1 MSRSQAACID
11 FCVYTYI
18 ATVRILEPLWGVQKV
33 FYFTCFGITASSQYT
48 HTFNCV
54 HIRVFFNTES
64 LNERAIHFKQQ
75 VVVSVLAL
83 SINNRNYYPNLVILP
98 VDNNE
103 HQRIDDVST
112 DRISYDIRSVET
124 MGFAL

>member
-1 MSRSQAACID
+1 MEACCARSHHFSQPFLFNLSLHMDMDNIIHI
-11 FCVYTYI
+11 YI
-18 ATVRILEPLWGVQKV
+18 
-33 FYFTCFGITASSQYT
+33 
-48 HTFNCV
+48 
-54 HIRVFFNTES
+54 
-64 LNERAIHFKQQ
+64 
-75 VVVSVLAL
+75 
-83 SINNRNYYPNLVILP
+83 YYPNLVILP

>member
-1 MSRSQAACID
+1 MCVCV
-11 FCVYTYI
+11 CVYI
-18 ATVRILEPLWGVQKV
+18 
-33 FYFTCFGITASSQYT
+33 
-48 HTFNCV
+48 
-54 HIRVFFNTES
+54 
-64 LNERAIHFKQQ
+64 
-75 VVVSVLAL
+75 
-83 SINNRNYYPNLVILP
+83 YYPNLVILP

>member
-1 MSRSQAACID
+1 MGSKTRLSSYCTKRANNGVNLATSRKI
-11 FCVYTYI
+11 
-18 ATVRILEPLWGVQKV
+18 
-33 FYFTCFGITASSQYT
+33 
-48 HTFNCV
+48 
-54 HIRVFFNTES
+54 NT
-64 LNERAIHFKQQ
+64 R
-75 VVVSVLAL
+75 LA
-83 SINNRNYYPNLVILP
+83 RPILP

>member
-1 MSRSQAACID
+1 MIASLKAVEDD
-11 FCVYTYI
+11 FS
-18 ATVRILEPLWGVQKV
+18 K
-33 FYFTCFGITASSQYT
+33 FYM
-48 HTFNCV
+48 
-54 HIRVFFNTES
+54 
-64 LNERAIHFKQQ
+64 IH
-75 VVVSVLAL
+75 
-83 SINNRNYYPNLVILP
+83 YYPNLVIQP